1 YRQMPEI
8 VERGH
13 VYIAQPPLYK
23 VKKGKQEQYIK
34 DDEAMDQYQISIA
47 LDGATLHTNASAPAL
62 AGEALEKLVSEYNAT
77 QKMINR
83 MERRYPKAMLKEL
96 IYQPTL
102 TEADLSDEQTVTRW
116 VNALVSE
123 LNDKEQHGSQWKFDV
138 HTNAEQNLFEPIVRV
153 RTHGVD
159 TDYPLDHEFIT
170 GGEYRRICT

>member
-1 YRQMPEI
+1 MHR
-8 VERGH
+8 
-13 VYIAQPPLYK
+13 L
-23 VKKGKQEQYIK
+23 
-34 DDEAMDQYQISIA
+34 
-47 LDGATLHTNASAPAL
+47 L

-138 HTNAEQNLFEPIVRV
+138 HTNADQNLFEPIVRV

-170 GGEYRRICT
+170 AWRISSYLHAGREIAWSAGRRCVYRTW

>member
-1 YRQMPEI
+1 M
-8 VERGH
+8 
-13 VYIAQPPLYK
+13 
-23 VKKGKQEQYIK
+23 
-34 DDEAMDQYQISIA
+34 
-47 LDGATLHTNASAPAL
+47 
-62 AGEALEKLVSEYNAT
+62 SEYNAT

-159 TDYPLDHEFIT
+159 TDYPLDTSLSPVANIVVSARWVRNCVACWKRCVYRTWRASSAGSELRA
-170 GGEYRRICT
+170 GAGLAGERVPSRPLHPAL